1 MLRRSLSSLSR
12 LFRKGGQLPDIAS
25 AELPDELKR
34 LISAAYFQPRSYGE
48 EPRVIVMFNGY
59 QAFLYSRG
67 AFGKFLSKFFPDL
80 DDANHKRAIRYIES
94 SIVDYLKGGRF
105 PPNVVPESTKKRNR
119 WMNSW

>member
-1 MLRRSLSSLSR
+1 MLRRPLSTLAS
-12 LFRKGGQLPDIAS
+12 LFRRGGQLPDVS
-25 AELPDELKR
+25 STELPDELKR
-34 LISAAYFQPRSYGE
+34 LISAAYFLPRSYGE

-67 AFGKFLSKFFPDL
+67 AFSKFLTKFFPDL
-80 DDANHKRAIRYIES
+80 DDANNKRAIRYIES

-105 PPNVVPESTKKRNR
+105 PLNVVPGNIKKRNR